1 MCVFFI
7 WLRVGRRATSF
18 PGSFSNLNVSED
30 NHDFKSVYC
39 KCTAG
44 NWEHDL
50 QAPTLWY
57 KYIAKNKSSEIK
69 DKSNLKVTE
78 YLLSNPILHPSSC
91 GVGPVVRSFMRW
103 KPISSLTF
111 ARTVWIY
118 SKWPPSCW
126 NVMGLWLKNHWN
138 VTSRE
143 VSCVALQLSTTLSPT
158 VTSTLCGLSS
168 TRMASV
174 STMLLHCHPRQTQTY
189 WADVQ
194 FDWESH
200 GRAKRKPKPK

>member
-1 MCVFFI
+1 MILGTTRTLNLCTVNAQ
-7 WLRVGRRATSF
+7 LR
-18 PGSFSNLNVSED
+18 
-30 NHDFKSVYC
+30 
-39 KCTAG
+39 
-44 NWEHDL
+44 EHHSL
-50 QAPTLWY
+50 APTLWY
-57 KYIAKNKSSEIK
+57 NYIAKKSLKSPETN
-69 DKSNLKVTE
+69 KSNLKVTE
-78 YLLSNPILHPSSC
+78 YLLYNSILHP
-91 GVGPVVRSFMRW
+91 GVGTVVRSFIRW
-103 KPISSLTF
+103 KPGSSPTF

-174 STMLLHCHPRQTQTY
+174 STMLLHCHPRQTRTY

-194 FDWESH
+194 FDCEPH
-200 GRAKRKPKPK
+200 GRAKKETQTT

>member
-1 MCVFFI
+1 MFLGTTRTLNLCTVNAQLRI
-7 WLRVGRRATSF
+7 ESTTCWLWPSGIIIQQK
-18 PGSFSNLNVSED
+18 
-30 NHDFKSVYC
+30 NHLPE
-39 KCTAG
+39 T
-44 NWEHDL
+44 
-50 QAPTLWY
+50 
-57 KYIAKNKSSEIK
+57 K

-78 YLLSNPILHPSSC
+78 YLLYNSILHPSSC
-91 GVGPVVRSFMRW
+91 GAGAVVRSFIRW
-103 KPISSLTF
+103 KPVSSPTF

-118 SKWPPSCW
+118 SKWLPSCW

-174 STMLLHCHPRQTQTY
+174 STMLLHCHPRQTRTY

-194 FDWESH
+194 FDCEPR
-200 GRAKRKPKPK
+200 GRAKKETQTT